1 MSKKLS
7 VKIKI
12 YDNKN
17 DEKNY
22 KTEVFI
28 CDSYQIEKNESVTFT
43 NVYTLTDSAVPY
55 LDEYTPLLYSTCSTQ
70 SQLHTVARWSHE
82 LVIFN
87 YHKIYPSVI
96 VNQSEVL
103 VVFELDDLAIKGI
116 ESSLYQQR
124 YDEKISRL
132 KTQLERRLKFL
143 DEQKNEKTDNPDES
157 KTVTLTFTKI
167 KYSLRDMISMLKTA
181 YKTKNFRYMKLFHVE
196 GECNDA

>member
-43 NVYTLTDSAVPY
+43 NVYTLIDSAVPY
-55 LDEYTPLLYSTCSTQ
+55 LEEYNHLLYSACSTQ
-70 SQLHTVARWSHE
+70 SQLHTVGRYPSE

-87 YHKIYPSVI
+87 YYKIYPSVI
-96 VNQSEVL
+96 INQSEVL
-103 VVFELDDLAIKGI
+103 AVFELDDLAIKGI
-116 ESSLYQQR
+116 ESKLYQQR
-124 YDEKISRL
+124 YDEKISML

-157 KTVTLTFTKI
+157 KTVTLTLTKI
-167 KYSLRDMISMLKTA
+167 KYSLRNMISMLKTA
-181 YKTKNFRYMKLFHVE
+181 YKTKNFRDMKLHYTE